1 MIKIESSIR
10 PFTITFLMLTLC
22 SINVFS
28 QVTKSQLDKF
38 YKKNQTKELEF
49 TFFNFYN
56 QAKTEAF
63 KLSGNDTLTKVSEI
77 FNLII
82 PDVEKSEPLAYF
94 YLPSYYPRIFIDNKE
109 VTFTGN
115 FLTKT
120 KSDNFR
126 PILYD
131 YQTIKELLAFI
142 GPSPYQ
148 NKIVVDYMKNKNKM
162 KKSKIKKAE
171 RLIADFNNKSKFIGQ
186 FIYLPA
192 TWGSLD
198 RSLVPY
204 EILYMRF
211 NDSLTEVEISY
222 NFTWRGATEIY
233 KYVAGNWELE
243 RKIIE
248 WIH

>member
-1 MIKIESSIR
+1 
-10 PFTITFLMLTLC
+10 MLILC
-22 SINVFS
+22 SINVFP

-56 QAKTEAF
+56 QANTEAF

-82 PDVEKSEPLAYF
+82 PTVEKSEPLVYF

-115 FLTKT
+115 FLTTT

-142 GPSPYQ
+142 GPNPYQ

-171 RLIADFNNKSKFIGQ
+171 RLIADYNNKSKFIGQ

-233 KYVAGNWELE
+233 KYDAGNWELE